1 MDRFREYIAPDRLSK
16 DCKALMA
23 VVDVV
28 VVRSGSIGG
37 KEWSEK
43 GHYVA
48 GGYPTD
54 PLHVTEELRQ
64 INPMIHRCELFLL
77 RWTFVAWLCDLEWL
91 LKRV

>member
-1 MDRFREYIAPDRLSK
+1 MPALTARGHVVDRFREYIAPDRLSK

-43 GHYVA
+43 GHYVE
-48 GGYPTD
+48 G
-54 PLHVTEELRQ
+54 
-64 INPMIHRCELFLL
+64 
-77 RWTFVAWLCDLEWL
+77 
-91 LKRV
+91 